1 MHEDLRRNNL
11 AALVRH
17 LHFSGPLT
25 RSDLAARTGLNRS
38 TVGALVGELA
48 SVGLVW
54 ESAPQSR
61 SGAGRPSLLVSLAAE
76 RVWALAVEIGP
87 DAVAVARVGLG
98 GQVHERLAQRR
109 DWDEGLTPASAV
121 ATIGRLAQ
129 ELMGRAPAGS
139 QLVGAA
145 VAVPGIVR
153 RSDGWV
159 HLAPNLLWH
168 DVPLGSLL
176 SSRLTGPCE
185 VQVANEADLG
195 ALAECA
201 RGAAVG
207 FRHVIYIS
215 GNAGVGGGIVVEG
228 TLLAGRSGYAGEV
241 GHMKVNPDG
250 QRCRCGGRGCW
261 ESEIGAAAVLRRAD
275 RPATDVQTAVAG
287 VLSDAR
293 AGDPVAL
300 HAVQET
306 GRWVG
311 RGTASLINIFN
322 PDIVVFGGALRDVFL
337 AAEPVVMN
345 ELGRQ
350 VLPQAGAEAAVV
362 AAGLGA
368 ASVLVGAAELA
379 FSDFLVSPKAAVAAG
394 P

>member
-1 MHEDLRRNNL
+1 
-11 AALVRH
+11 
-17 LHFSGPLT
+17 
-25 RSDLAARTGLNRS
+25 
-38 TVGALVGELA
+38 
-48 SVGLVW
+48 
-54 ESAPQSR
+54 
-61 SGAGRPSLLVSLAAE
+61 
-76 RVWALAVEIGP
+76 
-87 DAVAVARVGLG
+87 
-98 GQVHERLAQRR
+98 
-109 DWDEGLTPASAV
+109 
-121 ATIGRLAQ
+121 
-129 ELMGRAPAGS
+129 
-139 QLVGAA
+139 
-145 VAVPGIVR
+145 
-153 RSDGWV
+153 
-159 HLAPNLLWH
+159 
-168 DVPLGSLL
+168 
-176 SSRLTGPCE
+176 
-185 VQVANEADLG
+185 
-195 ALAECA
+195 
-201 RGAAVG
+201 
-207 FRHVIYIS
+207 
-215 GNAGVGGGIVVEG
+215 
-228 TLLAGRSGYAGEV
+228 
-241 GHMKVNPDG
+241 
-250 QRCRCGGRGCW
+250 
-261 ESEIGAAAVLRRAD
+261 VLRRAD